1 MSQTTINNAATTGP
15 TINPLGPLAHEP
27 LPMLF
32 GRQSAAHGGQL
43 TLSEGHLASTALNH
57 THHRRLSSARAPG
70 PAPASK
76 RKPPAMEMS
85 FMKSI
90 ISPSSPG

>member
-1 MSQTTINNAATTGP
+1 MSQTTINNAATLGLRY
-15 TINPLGPLAHEP
+15 PLGPAHEP

-70 PAPASK
+70 PAAASK